1 MLAYG
6 EWMNIHLKLTEDLR
20 WIYLDLLSIV
30 VGISG
35 GLGAVAFRKLVELSH
50 DFFFGFLLPLLPNS
64 YFVVLLPVLGGLIVG
79 PLIYKLAPE
88 AKGDGIS
95 HIMIALQRFTGDIRK
110 RAGLVLIFTSAITLG
125 SGGSAGREGPIALIG
140 ASAGSAIGKAIRL
153 SARDLKVLTCCGVA
167 SGIAATF
174 NAPMGGAIFSMEVI
188 SKKFTSLDA
197 VPILLAAVVGKAVA
211 TELIDPVPEFV
222 NPNFYF
228 TTFDM
233 VLCFFIGPLFGFLS
247 FLWVKG
253 YYFFEDRFQDLPL
266 PDILKPAVGGL
277 TAGVCG
283 IFFFE
288 FGIMGVGYEGINNI
302 FMLAARAPAT
312 DLLLLLLALG
322 LLKMLATSSTVGSGG
337 SGGVFAPTLYIGTM
351 FGLAAGMLAEI
362 LAPDQIANPLD
373 YGLLGMGALFAGTA
387 GAPLTCIF
395 MITEMTG
402 NYGGLP
408 SLIICCITSYTV
420 ARILLK
426 GGSIYTIKLMRKGIY
441 LDLPQP
447 VLSEVSVG
455 EAMHKEVI
463 AVSPLCRIS
472 EVRDGIY
479 RYNYTGFPVVDEGR
493 LVGMITFDDIRR
505 IPPHEQ
511 EKMTVKEVAVR
522 APITI
527 NPHQSA
533 KMAMDLMYENDVGRL
548 AVVEKDNAQKLIGII
563 TRSDVIRAYEREMKR
578 SQDEASKQV
587 GYGMKE

>member
-1 MLAYG
+1 
-6 EWMNIHLKLTEDLR
+6 MNIHLKLTEDLR

-288 FGIMGVGYEGINNI
+288 FGIMGVGYEGINNV

-402 NYGGLP
+402 NYSGLP

-463 AVSPLCRIS
+463 TVSPLCRIS

-479 RYNYTGFPVVDEGR
+479 RCNYTGFPVVDEGR

-533 KMAMDLMYENDVGRL
+533 KMAMDIMYENDVGRL
-548 AVVEKDNAQKLIGII
+548 AVVEKDDPQKLIGII

-578 SQDEASKQV
+578 SQDEATK
-587 GYGMKE
+587 

>member
-1 MLAYG
+1 
-6 EWMNIHLKLTEDLR
+6 MNIHLKLTEDLR

-463 AVSPLCRIS
+463 TVSPLCRIS

-479 RYNYTGFPVVDEGR
+479 HCNYTGFPVVDEGR

-578 SQDEASKQV
+578 SQDEATK
-587 GYGMKE
+587 

>member
-288 FGIMGVGYEGINNI
+288 FGIMGVGYEGINNV

-533 KMAMDLMYENDVGRL
+533 KMAMDIMYENDVGRL
-548 AVVEKDNAQKLIGII
+548 AVVEKDDPQKLIGII

-578 SQDEASKQV
+578 SQDEALK
-587 GYGMKE
+587 

>member
-6 EWMNIHLKLTEDLR
+6 EWMNNHLKLTEDLR

-288 FGIMGVGYEGINNI
+288 FGIMGVGYEGINNV

-420 ARILLK
+420 ARSLLK

-479 RYNYTGFPVVDEGR
+479 RCNYTGFPVVDEGR

-578 SQDEASKQV
+578 SQDEALK
-587 GYGMKE
+587 

>member
-1 MLAYG
+1 M
-6 EWMNIHLKLTEDLR
+6 
-20 WIYLDLLSIV
+20 
-30 VGISG
+30 
-35 GLGAVAFRKLVELSH
+35 
-50 DFFFGFLLPLLPNS
+50 
-64 YFVVLLPVLGGLIVG
+64 
-79 PLIYKLAPE
+79 
-88 AKGDGIS
+88 
-95 HIMIALQRFTGDIRK
+95 
-110 RAGLVLIFTSAITLG
+110 
-125 SGGSAGREGPIALIG
+125 
-140 ASAGSAIGKAIRL
+140 
-153 SARDLKVLTCCGVA
+153 
-167 SGIAATF
+167 
-174 NAPMGGAIFSMEVI
+174 
-188 SKKFTSLDA
+188 
-197 VPILLAAVVGKAVA
+197 GKAVA

-288 FGIMGVGYEGINNI
+288 FGIMGVGYEGINNV

-533 KMAMDLMYENDVGRL
+533 KMAMDIMYENDVGRL
-548 AVVEKDNAQKLIGII
+548 AVVEKDDPQKLIGII

-578 SQDEASKQV
+578 SQDEATK
-587 GYGMKE
+587 

>member
-288 FGIMGVGYEGINNI
+288 FGIMGVGYEGINNV

-479 RYNYTGFPVVDEGR
+479 RCNYTGFPVVDEGR

-533 KMAMDLMYENDVGRL
+533 KMAMDIMYENDVGRL
-548 AVVEKDNAQKLIGII
+548 AVVEKDDPQKLIGII

-578 SQDEASKQV
+578 SQDEATK
-587 GYGMKE
+587 

>member
-288 FGIMGVGYEGINNI
+288 FGIMGVGYEGINNV

-479 RYNYTGFPVVDEGR
+479 RCNYTGFPVVDEGR

-533 KMAMDLMYENDVGRL
+533 KMAMDIMYENDVGRL

-578 SQDEASKQV
+578 SQDEATK
-587 GYGMKE
+587 

>member
-140 ASAGSAIGKAIRL
+140 ASAGSAIGKAIKL

-288 FGIMGVGYEGINNI
+288 FGIMGVGYEGINNV

-479 RYNYTGFPVVDEGR
+479 RCNYTGFPVVDEGR

-533 KMAMDLMYENDVGRL
+533 KMAMDIMYENDVGRL

-578 SQDEASKQV
+578 SQDEALK
-587 GYGMKE
+587 

>member
-1 MLAYG
+1 
-6 EWMNIHLKLTEDLR
+6 MNNHLKLTEDLR

-140 ASAGSAIGKAIRL
+140 ASAGSAIGKAIKL

-402 NYGGLP
+402 NYSGLP

-420 ARILLK
+420 ARILLR

-463 AVSPLCRIS
+463 TVSPLCRIS

-479 RYNYTGFPVVDEGR
+479 HCNYTGFPVVDEGR

-533 KMAMDLMYENDVGRL
+533 KIAMDIMYENDVGRL
-548 AVVEKDNAQKLIGII
+548 AVVEKDDAQKLIGII

-578 SQDEASKQV
+578 SQDEASK
-587 GYGMKE
+587 

>member
-95 HIMIALQRFTGDIRK
+95 HIMIALQRFTGNIRK

-140 ASAGSAIGKAIRL
+140 ASAGSAIGKAIKL

-402 NYGGLP
+402 NYSGLP

-533 KMAMDLMYENDVGRL
+533 KMAMDIMYENDVGRL
-548 AVVEKDNAQKLIGII
+548 AVVEKDDAQKLIGII

-578 SQDEASKQV
+578 SQDEALK
-587 GYGMKE
+587 

>member
-288 FGIMGVGYEGINNI
+288 FGIMGVGYEGINNV

-351 FGLAAGMLAEI
+351 FGLAGGMLAEI

-479 RYNYTGFPVVDEGR
+479 RCNYTGFPVVDEGR

-533 KMAMDLMYENDVGRL
+533 KMAMDIMYENDVGRL
-548 AVVEKDNAQKLIGII
+548 AVVEKDDAQKLIGII

-578 SQDEASKQV
+578 SQDEALK
-587 GYGMKE
+587 

>member
-1 MLAYG
+1 
-6 EWMNIHLKLTEDLR
+6 MNIHLKLTEDLR

-288 FGIMGVGYEGINNI
+288 FGIMGVGYEGINNV

-426 GGSIYTIKLMRKGIY
+426 GGSIYTIKLIRKGIY

-479 RYNYTGFPVVDEGR
+479 RCNYTGFPVVDEGR

-522 APITI
+522 APTTI

-533 KMAMDLMYENDVGRL
+533 KMAMDIMYENDVGRL
-548 AVVEKDNAQKLIGII
+548 AEVEKDNAQKLIGII

-587 GYGMKE
+587 G

>member
-1 MLAYG
+1 
-6 EWMNIHLKLTEDLR
+6 MNNHLKLTEDLR

-479 RYNYTGFPVVDEGR
+479 RCNYTGFPVVDEGR

-533 KMAMDLMYENDVGRL
+533 KMAMDIMYENDVGRL

-578 SQDEASKQV
+578 SQDEATK
-587 GYGMKE
+587 

>member
-288 FGIMGVGYEGINNI
+288 FGIMGVGYEGINNV

-472 EVRDGIY
+472 EVRDDIY

-533 KMAMDLMYENDVGRL
+533 KMAMDIMYENDVGRL

-578 SQDEASKQV
+578 SQDEATK
-587 GYGMKE
+587 

>member
-479 RYNYTGFPVVDEGR
+479 HCNYTGFPVVDEGR

-533 KMAMDLMYENDVGRL
+533 KMAMDIMYENDVGRL

-578 SQDEASKQV
+578 SQDEALK
-587 GYGMKE
+587 

>member
-6 EWMNIHLKLTEDLR
+6 EWMNNHLKLTEDLR

-288 FGIMGVGYEGINNI
+288 FGIMGVGYEGINNV

-479 RYNYTGFPVVDEGR
+479 RCNYTGFPVVDEGR

-578 SQDEASKQV
+578 SQDEATK
-587 GYGMKE
+587 

>member
-1 MLAYG
+1 
-6 EWMNIHLKLTEDLR
+6 MNNHLKLTEDLR

-288 FGIMGVGYEGINNI
+288 FGIMGVGYEGINNV

-479 RYNYTGFPVVDEGR
+479 RCNYTGFPVVDEGR

-533 KMAMDLMYENDVGRL
+533 KMAMDIMYENDVGRL

-578 SQDEASKQV
+578 SQDEATK
-587 GYGMKE
+587 

>member
-402 NYGGLP
+402 NYSGLP

-463 AVSPLCRIS
+463 TVSPLCRIS

-479 RYNYTGFPVVDEGR
+479 RCNYTGFPVVDEGR

-533 KMAMDLMYENDVGRL
+533 KMAMDIMYENDVGRL

-578 SQDEASKQV
+578 SQDEALK
-587 GYGMKE
+587 

>member
-1 MLAYG
+1 
-6 EWMNIHLKLTEDLR
+6 MNNHLKLTEDLR

-140 ASAGSAIGKAIRL
+140 ASAGSAIGKAIKL

-351 FGLAAGMLAEI
+351 FGLAGGMLAEI

-402 NYGGLP
+402 NYSGLP

-420 ARILLK
+420 ARILLR

-463 AVSPLCRIS
+463 TVSPLCRIS

-479 RYNYTGFPVVDEGR
+479 HCNYTGFPVVDEGR

-533 KMAMDLMYENDVGRL
+533 KIAMDIMYENDVGRL
-548 AVVEKDNAQKLIGII
+548 AVVEKDDAQKLIGII

-578 SQDEASKQV
+578 SQDEASK
-587 GYGMKE
+587 

>member
-288 FGIMGVGYEGINNI
+288 FGIMGVGYEGINNV

-373 YGLLGMGALFAGTA
+373 YGILGMGALFAGTA

-578 SQDEASKQV
+578 SQDEALK
-587 GYGMKE
+587 